1 MDYVA
6 HFTSEVNAFEAAARI
21 AARADAAPAVPSC
34 PGWVATDLIL
44 HLGRVHRFLV
54 RIIDER
60 LQEPPRS
67 LEDDWAWLGAAR
79 GGCELAAARTRAT

>member
-54 RIIDER
+54 RVIDER
-60 LQEPPRS
+60 MQEPSAS
-67 LEDDWAWLGAAR
+67 LEDQRNAVM
-79 GGCELAAARTRAT
+79 